1 MKTQFTPIAMRCTE
15 EQFKAIEP
23 KLKEHNIKNKDVVF
37 NLESYPYLTNF
48 YSQEPY
54 CLGSTNKSTHRGEE
68 TRWLECWDEA
78 IFLRA
83 CGIDP
88 EVYTVP
94 KEFILEAHKDACST
108 WKAKI
113 EAQFPELFT
122 ELEVGKWYTPL
133 NEYDGIAL
141 VCVQNPNN
149 TNNFGY
155 GFDFLGNWIDK
166 GYIVSKGQKTRLA
179 TDEEVETALIAEAKR
194 RGFNN
199 TTMITQTFD
208 ENQKMCIGFWDESSV
223 KFERNKLFAKGVRI
237 FDNGKWA
244 EIISEPIEV
253 TLQQIAEKF
262 NVNVEQ
268 LKIKK

>member
-54 CLGSTNKSTHRGEE
+54 CLGSTKKSTHRGEE
-68 TRWLECWDEA
+68 TRWLECWDED
-78 IFLRA
+78 IFLKA
-83 CGIDP
+83 CGI
-88 EVYTVP
+88 EVNTYTVS
-94 KEFILEAHKDACST
+94 KEFILEGYNAACST

-113 EAQFPELFT
+113 EAQFPELFPK
-122 ELEVGKWYTPL
+122 LEVGRWLKDDTNQKWLMYRDVK
-133 NEYDGIAL
+133 NI
-141 VCVQNPNN
+141 
-149 TNNFGY
+149 Y
-155 GFDFLGNWIDK
+155 GFDTLGNWFYRENESYEPNSCDR
-166 GYIVSKGQKTRLA
+166 YA
-179 TDEEVETALIAEAKR
+179 TDKEVETALIAEAKR
-194 RGFNN
+194 RGFNK
-199 TTMITQTFD
+199 TTMITQTFN
-208 ENQKMCIGFWDESSV
+208 ENQEMCIGFWDESSV

-244 EIISEPIEV
+244 EIISDPIEV
-253 TLQQIAEKF
+253 TLEQIADKF